1 MNNSGPLSYGQRA
14 LWFLQQLAP
23 ESAAYNVAFA
33 ARCEAEFDIAALR
46 GAFQSVVNR
55 HPALRTVFPAVQ
67 GKPVQKVLSS
77 REIDFEAVEASQLRR
92 DELLDRLVLESHRP
106 FDLENG
112 PVLRVKLFSRSP
124 REQFIS
130 LVMHHIVADFVSLVI
145 ILDELRAFYTS
156 ATAGDRLCL
165 PDLTSGYLDYARWQE
180 EMLGG
185 PEGERLWGYW
195 QKRLRGD
202 LPKLELPTDRPRL
215 QVQSYRGRTLTIKLD
230 ERVSRQIKSRAES
243 EGLSLFTLLLA
254 SYQVLLA
261 RYSGQSRILVGSPP
275 VGRRRAEFEGV
286 VGFFHNPVVLS
297 ADLSDNPSFEV
308 FGRRVERTVVD
319 AFEHQDYPFPL
330 LVERLQPVRDP
341 GRSPL
346 FQTMFVLYEAG
357 ERSVLSA
364 LAGEAGTRIDLGGL
378 ELESLGLEQRAAMLD
393 LTLTLVRSGA
403 SLIVRAQY
411 NTDLFD
417 ASTVTRMIEDYQRVL
432 EAVCSG
438 PVRRVSEIPLS
449 IERQT
454 PWAGSSESVR
464 ERSLEEAPAKAKQ
477 LEFSLLYFA
486 SEDSNQSADDKYRLL
501 IEGAKFAD
509 SHGFCAVWTPERHFH
524 AFGGL
529 YPNPSVTGAAIA
541 TITGRV
547 KIRAG
552 SVVLPLHHPVR
563 VAEEWAVVD
572 NLSNGRVGLS
582 FASGWHADDFIFAP
596 ERFST
601 RREVMARHVDI
612 VRRLWRGESVPMTGG
627 LGNEVQVKIMPRPVQ
642 TELPVWLTAFGS
654 VETFRLAGEIGAN
667 MLTHLLGQSVEL
679 VAEKIK
685 LYRKAWRDHGHPG
698 SGHVTLML
706 HTFVTDDYE
715 AAREKVRD
723 PFCNY
728 LRSSLDLLMGLA
740 ASAGIE
746 VDPSHLTPQNIDALV
761 SHAFNR
767 YYETCGLFGTPDT
780 CMRMV
785 EKVKRAGIDE
795 VACLIDFGIDAD
807 SVLSSLSYLNI
818 LKCES
823 ERANRAHEV
832 DAPGPDFNREIN
844 VEGATLPLQ
853 ETLGRAEI
861 RRSLM
866 KRKGRSRV
874 SIGKG

>member
-1 MNNSGPLSYGQRA
+1 MNHSAPLSYGQRA

-33 ARCEAEFDIAALR
+33 ARCKAQIDTAALR
-46 GAFQSVVNR
+46 GAFQKLVDR
-55 HPALRTVFPAVQ
+55 HPALRSIFPAVQ

-77 REIDFEAVEASQLRR
+77 QEVHFEVVEASHLNQA
-92 DELLDRLVLESHRP
+92 ELEDRLVRETHRP

-112 PVLRVKLFSRSP
+112 PVLRVKLFTRSV

-130 LVMHHIVADFVSLVI
+130 LVVHHIVVDFVSFVI
-145 ILDELRAFYTS
+145 ILDELRAFYSS
-156 ATAGDRLCL
+156 ATTGDRLCL
-165 PDLTSGYLDYARWQE
+165 ADLTSQYLDYARRQDE
-180 EMLGG
+180 VLAG
-185 PEGERLWGYW
+185 PEGERLWRYW
-195 QKRLRGD
+195 QKQLSGD
-202 LPKLELPTDRPRL
+202 LPVLDLPTDRPRL
-215 QVQSYRGRTLTIKLD
+215 QVQSYRGGTLSIKLD
-230 ERVSRQIKSRAES
+230 ERLCPRIKSLAES

-254 SYQVLLA
+254 SYQVLLS
-261 RYSGQSRILVGSPP
+261 RYSGQSRVLVGSPP
-275 VGRRRAEFEGV
+275 VGQRRAGFEGV
-286 VGFFHNPVVLS
+286 VGFFHNPVVLGT
-297 ADLSDNPSFEV
+297 DLSDDPSFEA
-308 FGRRVERTVVD
+308 FGRRVERAVVD

-346 FQTMFVLYEAG
+346 FQTMFVLYETG
-357 ERSVLSA
+357 EQSVLSA
-364 LAGEAGTRIDLGGL
+364 LAGEAGARIDLGGL
-378 ELESLGLEQRAAMLD
+378 ELESLGLEHRAAMLD
-393 LTLTLVRSGA
+393 LTLTIVQSGGT
-403 SLIVRAQY
+403 LIVCAQY

-417 ASTVTRMIEDYQRVL
+417 ASTVTRMIEDYERVL
-432 EAVCSG
+432 EAVSSG
-438 PVRRVSEIPLS
+438 PVRRISEIPLS
-449 IERQT
+449 IERQ
-454 PWAGSSESVR
+454 ARRAASRESVA
-464 ERSLEEAPAKAKQ
+464 ERSVEEASGEAKQ

-486 SEDSNQSADDKYRLL
+486 SEDNNQSADDKYRLL

-509 SHGFCAVWTPERHFH
+509 RNGFSAVWTPERHFH

-541 TITGRV
+541 TITGSV

-572 NLSNGRVGLS
+572 NLSGGRVGLS

-596 ERFST
+596 ERFAT
-601 RREVMARHVDI
+601 RREVMARHVDM
-612 VRRLWRGESVPMTGG
+612 VRRLWRGESVPMIGG
-627 LGNEVQVKIMPRPVQ
+627 SGNEVQVKIMPRPVQ
-642 TELPVWLTAFGS
+642 RELPVWLTAFGS
-654 VETFRLAGEIGAN
+654 VDTFRLAGEIGAN

-685 LYRKAWRDHGHPG
+685 LYRKVWRDCGHPG

-706 HTFVTDDYE
+706 HTFVADDYE
-715 AAREKVRD
+715 SAREKVRE

-740 ASAGIE
+740 GSAGIE

-795 VACLIDFGIDAD
+795 VACLIDFGIDSD
-807 SVLSSLSYLNI
+807 SVLSSLSYLNM
-818 LKCES
+818 LKDES
-823 ERANRAHEV
+823 DRADRAPADDV
-832 DAPGPDFNREIN
+832 ARLDFNREVDLYHSN
-844 VEGATLPLQ
+844 VHLQDTLS
-853 ETLGRAEI
+853 RAEI

-866 KRKGRSRV
+866 NRKGKSRI
-874 SIGKG
+874 STSKR